1 MFKICRAVWFFGL
14 LAGCTAPVGEV
25 DLGVAQQGADVAVLD
40 HDRAGQSP
48 IGDCSPGP
56 LSIDPRWDSETA
68 ELIREAARWW
78 EDAVGVDLG
87 ELPTAAEP
95 CEREARV
102 AGCIA
107 RRDVHVHRADTRPA
121 GIDVYV
127 DTIRAHGG
135 GYDTLQRVVAH
146 EVGHW
151 IGIGD
156 HADSGVMAT
165 GVGVSWSG
173 ELTDVDIKAY
183 ETECVDQLCVSG

>member
-1 MFKICRAVWFFGL
+1 MICRS
-14 LAGCTAPVGEV
+14 LAWA
-25 DLGVAQQGADVAVLD
+25 VAVLGLAAMGCSVD
-40 HDRAGQSP
+40 SSTGREIGQVQQWADLAELDSDRAGQSR
-48 IGDCSPGP
+48 IGDCSPAP

-68 ELIREAARWW
+68 ELIREAVRWW

-107 RRDVHVHRADTRPA
+107 RTEGPWIAGADSSPE
-121 GIDVYV
+121 GIRIYV

-135 GYDTLQRVVAH
+135 GYDTLQRIVAH

-151 IGIGD
+151 LGIPD
-156 HADSGVMAT
+156 HTESGVMAT
-165 GVGVSWSG
+165 DAGVSWQG
-173 ELTDVDIKAY
+173 ELTDVDVEAY
-183 ETECVDQLCVSG
+183 ERACVD